1 MAAPAT
7 TGKSRV
13 EISKAQSDSAK
24 VDFDAAIRPIF
35 AARCQPCHFPGG
47 KVYAQLPFDRP
58 ETIRQ
63 LGTRVFSRIKDES
76 ERQLIR
82 AFLGASADS
91 SRAQAKL

>member
-7 TGKSRV
+7 TGKSGV

-24 VDFDAAIRPIF
+24 VDFDAVIRPIF

-63 LGTRVFSRIKDES
+63 LGTRLFSRIKDEN

-82 AFLGASADS
+82 AFLGMSADS
-91 SRAQAKL
+91 SRAQTKL